1 MIVFYGSTWIIQT
14 QHRKIPQNIIGSL
27 LKQLLLPE
35 RSISDDI
42 IRDML
47 KQHKKQ
53 KHLDLH
59 DAFDFLY
66 RALQQF
72 GKCYICIDALDEYG
86 GKNAKHFF
94 MGPKEILEPKV
105 DTKTGVKEPGKSNQT
120 AATKPGHSTRIF
132 IMGRPHT
139 EKLVQ
144 QELTNSKSPTSFTL
158 RADKNDINMY
168 VAHELNV
175 EPDTKDLESRH
186 PGFIED
192 IGTRIANQS
201 DGMLVVA
208 PEGSISTVLTIVFR
222 Y

>member
-1 MIVFYGSTWIIQT
+1 VSNRGYHKCHLTRIISSRVIEHLRDYSTEDDCVLWIYLDYTDAAQKD
-14 QHRKIPQNIIGSL
+14 HQNIIRSL

-72 GKCYICIDALDEYG
+72 GKCYICIDVLDEYG

-94 MGPKEILEPKV
+94 
-105 DTKTGVKEPGKSNQT
+105 TGLK
-120 AATKPGHSTRIF
+120 
-132 IMGRPHT
+132 
-139 EKLVQ
+139 
-144 QELTNSKSPTSFTL
+144 
-158 RADKNDINMY
+158 
-168 VAHELNV
+168 
-175 EPDTKDLESRH
+175 
-186 PGFIED
+186 
-192 IGTRIANQS
+192 
-201 DGMLVVA
+201 
-208 PEGSISTVLTIVFR
+208 
-222 Y
+222 